1 MEFTMSLEELK
12 EKAHLITKWV
22 VIGYSEIQFKD
33 PWIGY
38 KFGKISFDKIRLNV
52 NKQVLDV
59 SGSLKWLL
67 RSSAK
72 NKLKKYQW
80 VNAISIDES
89 DIVIN
94 IDINMI
100 KKIFNIP
107 PPFKEYSVNRF
118 SLSNDGLTIELGG

>member
-12 EKAHLITKWV
+12 ENAHLKNKWI
-22 VIGYSEIQFKD
+22 VISDSEIQFKD

-67 RSSAK
+67 RSSG
-72 NKLKKYQW
+72 YR
-80 VNAISIDES
+80 I
-89 DIVIN
+89 
-94 IDINMI
+94 
-100 KKIFNIP
+100 
-107 PPFKEYSVNRF
+107 
-118 SLSNDGLTIELGG
+118 